1 MWANSFWGLLG
12 LAATFGLAMLLLT
25 PEQEWLRERQSI
37 LFAEAR
43 VVLVHHVDKIEVVFA
58 KATAAPR
65 CSRNFGYWPLSIPLA
80 PFFEFQGGPFCAG
93 SVDPSLS

>member
-58 KATAAPR
+58 
-65 CSRNFGYWPLSIPLA
+65 NFHKGNCGTKMLPQFWVLA
-80 PFFEFQGGPFCAG
+80 PLYPPGPF
-93 SVDPSLS
+93 